1 MTSPYRGDRLAQ
13 WRDAVDKEGLP
24 PFLRAHREEE
34 ATVRHGY
41 ATIVWYRKQNSIL
54 VRLLV

>member
-34 ATVRHGY
+34 ATGY